1 MTDYK
6 LISADS
12 HVSEPP
18 DLWVDGVD
26 RRYRDRA
33 PRLVVNPPGLEG
45 AYFLYEGYAP
55 HPIGIGLA
63 AGKSP
68 EELAEFLTKGTYA
81 DARPG
86 GWDPAE
92 RLKDNAQDGVEA
104 DVLYTT
110 LGFRIFWLKDA
121 GLQQECF
128 RVYND
133 WLTAYCRYAPERM
146 AGLAM
151 ISLYEPK
158 AGAAE
163 LERCV
168 KLGLK
173 GAMIWCSP
181 PTDRPYS
188 SEIYDPFWARAQEL
202 RTPIS
207 LHSITGMAG
216 RVSGASAIATCGPR
230 SCRTRSSA
238 PLACSSFP
246 AYSTASRISGSS
258 RPRTT
263 AAGCRTTCSAW
274 TAPSSAAATRT
285 ASS

>member
-1 MTDYK
+1 MSDYK

-18 DLWVDGVD
+18 GLWVEGVD

-92 RLKDNAQDGVEA
+92 RLKDNEQDGVEA

-128 RVYND
+128 RAYND
-133 WLTAYCRYAPERM
+133 WLAAYCRYAPERM

-151 ISLYEPK
+151 ISL
-158 AGAAE
+158 
-163 LERCV
+163 
-168 KLGLK
+168 
-173 GAMIWCSP
+173 
-181 PTDRPYS
+181 
-188 SEIYDPFWARAQEL
+188 
-202 RTPIS
+202 
-207 LHSITGMAG
+207 
-216 RVSGASAIATCGPR
+216 
-230 SCRTRSSA
+230 
-238 PLACSSFP
+238 
-246 AYSTASRISGSS
+246 
-258 RPRTT
+258 
-263 AAGCRTTCSAW
+263 
-274 TAPSSAAATRT
+274 
-285 ASS
+285 